1 MLDPTE
7 TRIAENP
14 SLVRELAH
22 ELRDALSPLASSAD
36 LTRLRKFDPETSR
49 LLVEKV
55 ERGLRR
61 ALAIL
66 DTFVLAEQC
75 ENGALPL
82 TVRRVPLEQ
91 IVQAARSALGDQG
104 QARVRFTPGGAGTIV
119 QADAARSAQALT
131 AVLQH
136 AAAIVT
142 RDSHVEVRVVESA
155 QPQIRVG
162 VRTEPGN
169 TAGDEWF
176 ATCRGLEGRM
186 ALRTAR
192 RMMTLQG
199 GALDLLTPGHDECVL
214 LMRFA
219 GEAMAADTPRRESL
233 QAQPGDTAG
242 TAEPSGAAVG
252 RRILIVDDNLEVRR
266 SYREALMALGYTVV
280 EAADAEQ
287 ALSALEGTRPQVA
300 LIDIHLPRMNGY
312 RLAQAIRARSGAA
325 IYLVMLS
332 GMTLDSTTRGLA
344 REAGFDDCLDKM
356 AGPIEL
362 RKLLVAATNRA
373 CEAKETVSETTKTNP
388 RDRTPSPYN
397 RP

>member
-1 MLDPTE
+1 MLHPTE
-7 TRIAENP
+7 TRVEENR

-36 LTRLRKFDPETSR
+36 LARLRNFDPETSR
-49 LLVEKV
+49 LLAEKV

-75 ENGALPL
+75 ESGALPL
-82 TVRRVPLEQ
+82 TVNRVPLEQ
-91 IVQAARSALGDQG
+91 IVQTAQCALGEQG
-104 QARVRFTPGGAGTIV
+104 QARFRFTPAGAGAMV
-119 QADAARSAQALT
+119 HADAARSAQVLT

-136 AAAIVT
+136 AAAIAT
-142 RDSHVEVRVVESA
+142 PDNLVEVRVAENA
-155 QPQIRVG
+155 QPHILVRV
-162 VRTEPGN
+162 RIEPGKSPR
-169 TAGDEWF
+169 DEWF
-176 ATCRGLEGRM
+176 ATYRSLEGHM

-199 GALDLLTPGHDECVL
+199 GALDLLTSGHDEWVL
-214 LMRFA
+214 RMRFA
-219 GEAMAADTPRRESL
+219 AASGEADTPPRESW
-233 QAQPGDTAG
+233 QPQPGERSRP
-242 TAEPSGAAVG
+242 AEPSSAAVG
-252 RRILIVDDNLEVRR
+252 RRILIVDDSLEVRR
-266 SYREALMALGYTVV
+266 TYREALAALGYTVV

-300 LIDIHLPRMNGY
+300 LIDIHLPRMNGF
-312 RLAQAIRARSGAA
+312 RLAQAIRARAGAA

-356 AGPIEL
+356 AGPIAL
-362 RKLLVAATNRA
+362 RKLLVAAA
-373 CEAKETVSETTKTNP
+373 
-388 RDRTPSPYN
+388 DRGC
-397 RP
+397 